1 MDAET
6 GMDAETRIGCRNP
19 KWMQKPK
26 MDAETKNGC
35 RNQKWMQ
42 KPELDAETQLLYNT
56 INVAYLLFKV

>member
-6 GMDAETRIGCRNP
+6 KMDTETQN
-19 KWMQKPK
+19 WMQKPK

>member
-1 MDAET
+1 MQKPKMDAET
-6 GMDAETRIGCRNP
+6 KMDTETQN
-19 KWMQKPK
+19 WMQKPK

-42 KPELDAETQLLYNT
+42 KPKLDAETQLLYNT